1 MMFRALL
8 LVATVVMG
16 AHTATDAQSLYGQQM
31 TTLYQDR
38 RPPRANNVGDILTV
52 LIVENTSASNRA
64 NVETTKENNISIDSG
79 KGTGPLRFIPGFG
92 LVSDATSQY
101 TGEGSTA
108 RQQQIQARVSVTVV
122 GTKSNGDLLIEGS
135 RTIEVNGERE
145 VVYLSGEVD
154 PLIIPANN
162 VIESYRVSNL
172 QVSYKGRGVITE
184 GSRPGILI
192 RLLNWIF

>member
-1 MMFRALL
+1 MMSRALL
-8 LVATVVMG
+8 LVAAMVVGACATV
-16 AHTATDAQSLYGQQM
+16 DAQSLFGQQM
-31 TTLYQDR
+31 NTLYQDR
-38 RPPRANNVGDILTV
+38 RPPRANKVGDILTV
-52 LIVENTSASNRA
+52 LIVESTSASNRA
-64 NVETTKENNISIDSG
+64 NVETSKENKVDIDSG

-92 LVSDATSQY
+92 LVSDATTEY
-101 TGEGSTA
+101 TGEGSTV
-108 RQQQIQARVSVTVV
+108 RQQQIDARVSVTVV

-172 QVSYKGRGVITE
+172 QVSYKGRGIVSE